1 MDAQLTPFALQSVPR
16 YTSYPTAAEFT
27 PAVGAEQHAA
37 WLGRADPDE
46 SVSLYLHVPYCRDLC
61 HYCGCHTKATHKEGV
76 VAAYRESLEAEIRLV
91 AGHLP
96 GRLKAARIAWGG
108 GTPSILGGDGIA
120 AVMAVLEEAF
130 DLSAIEEHAIELDPR
145 FVDAALARRLADLG
159 VTRVSLGV
167 QDLDPVVQVAIGR
180 VQPEAVVAAAV
191 GHLRAAGIE
200 GLNIDLI
207 YGLPHQTEES
217 VRATCR
223 QIAALG
229 PDRVACFG
237 YAHLPQR
244 KANQRLIDEAALP
257 GTLERFR
264 QAAAVAEVFSG
275 RGYQAI
281 GLDHYARL
289 CDKLAVAA
297 RQRRLRRN
305 FQGYTDDDRRTLI
318 GFGASAVSQLP
329 DGFVQT
335 TAPVGDYRRGI
346 AAGVLPTARGIAV
359 GPATR
364 QRAII
369 IERLM
374 CDFRVDLDDVGGIG
388 RYGDIAARL
397 QPYEAAGLA
406 TLSGSTLRM
415 TAKGRPF
422 VRLIAA
428 LFDEA
433 RSAGETSFSRAI

>member
-1 MDAQLTPFALQSVPR
+1 MDLELAPFALQSVPR

-27 PAVGAEQHAA
+27 PSVGAEQHAH
-37 WLGRADPDE
+37 WLSRIDPDE
-46 SVSLYLHVPYCRDLC
+46 AVSLYLHIPYCRDLC
-61 HYCGCHTKATHKEGV
+61 HYCGCHTKATRRDSV
-76 VAAYRESLEAEIRLV
+76 VSLYRQSLEAEIRLV
-91 AGHLP
+91 ARHLP

-108 GTPSILGGDGIA
+108 GTPSILGAGGLA
-120 AVMAVLEEAF
+120 SVLDVLGEAF
-130 DLSAIEEHAIELDPR
+130 DLGQLDEHAIELDPR
-145 FVDAALARRLADLG
+145 YVDATLAHHLAKLG

-167 QDLDPVVQVAIGR
+167 QDLDPDVQKAIGR
-180 VQPEAVVAAAV
+180 IQPETIVAEAVD
-191 GHLRAAGIE
+191 HLRAAGIA

-207 YGLPHQTEES
+207 YGLPYQTEAS

-223 QIAALG
+223 RVAALG

-244 KANQRLIDEAALP
+244 KANQRLIDETALP
-257 GTLERFR
+257 GTMERFR
-264 QAAAVAEVFSG
+264 QAAAVAEVFCG
-275 RGYQAI
+275 RGYQAV

-289 CDKLAVAA
+289 CDNLAVAA

-318 GFGASAVSQLP
+318 GLGASAVSHFE
-329 DGFVQT
+329 DGFAQS
-335 TAPVGDYRRGI
+335 TAPVGDYHRSIAEGI
-346 AAGVLPTARGIAV
+346 LPTARGIAV
-359 GPATR
+359 GPRTR
-364 QRAII
+364 QRALV

-374 CDFRVDLDDVGGIG
+374 YDFRIDLDEVGGIV
-388 RYGDIAARL
+388 RYGDVAERL
-397 QPYEAAGLA
+397 HPYEAAGLVS
-406 TLSGSTLRM
+406 LQGSTLRM

-433 RSAGETSFSRAI
+433 RGENDASFSRAI

>member
-1 MDAQLTPFALQSVPR
+1 MAR
-16 YTSYPTAAEFT
+16 
-27 PAVGAEQHAA
+27 
-37 WLGRADPDE
+37 
-46 SVSLYLHVPYCRDLC
+46 
-61 HYCGCHTKATHKEGV
+61 
-76 VAAYRESLEAEIRLV
+76 
-91 AGHLP
+91 HLP
-96 GRLKAARIAWGG
+96 GQLKAARIAWGG
-108 GTPSILGGDGIA
+108 GTPSILGADGLA
-120 AVMAVLEEAF
+120 AVLQVLGEAF
-130 DLSAIEEHAIELDPR
+130 DLGDLDEHAIELDPR
-145 FVDAALARRLADLG
+145 YVDSALARHLADIG
-159 VTRVSLGV
+159 ITRVSLGV
-167 QDLDPVVQVAIGR
+167 QDLDDRVQHAIGR
-180 VQPEAVVAAAV
+180 IQPEAVVAEAV

-207 YGLPHQTEES
+207 YGLPYQTEAS
-217 VRATCR
+217 VRVTCR
-223 QIAALG
+223 RIAALG

-257 GTLERFR
+257 DTFERFR
-264 QAAAVAEVFSG
+264 QAAAVAEVFCG

-289 CDKLAVAA
+289 CDKLAVAS

-305 FQGYTDDDRRTLI
+305 FQGYTDDDHRTLI

-329 DGFVQT
+329 DGFAQT
-335 TAPVGDYRRGI
+335 TAPVADYRRCI
-346 AAGVLPTARGIAV
+346 AEARLPTARGIAV
-359 GPATR
+359 GPRTR

-374 CDFRVDLDDVGGIG
+374 CDFRIDLDEVGGIG
-388 RYGDIAARL
+388 RYDDVARRMR
-397 QPYEAAGLA
+397 PYEDAGLA

-433 RSAGETSFSRAI
+433 RSDGETSFSRAI